1 MQEMYSTQP
10 LRDCESESPGTFKTN
25 CDWEE
30 YLDSLPLCGKGHKLN
45 ITCVTP
51 SQSSKVCVSC
61 EPGHFQAYDNHCGN
75 CHSCSDCGSL
85 RTVQPCNAEQDTV
98 CEDPKDVTDS
108 DSRLSTGL
116 STTEESSSVSPGLNP
131 EATTPGLTHGPTPE
145 AAIPE
150 ATHEVSSGVSRSTSS
165 TIPEV
170 LPAVTTIGPN
180 RDLSTQNGN
189 HKEMI
194 ALVVLVVILT
204 ISLVMALIGCVYY
217 RQKYIEIK
225 RGTRHN
231 GPDRDV
237 ELQACNGVDFIPG
250 PLERAPPPATPIDR
264 PDGRYHQFNYPG
276 GGAGGAAGG
285 EHNGQCPPSPHQEP
299 VYATVNKQG
308 KSSKATMTDNLQRPS
323 TSSGNT
329 GKKNVVCKTIRKVC
343 KGNSKGAR
351 KKTGPGSEVE
361 KGQLLKSKNPDSP
374 PSVIRKTPSLPTT
387 LYPHHKQ
394 AVTSQTQPALSSQPQ
409 SSQPS
414 TTVSLPQQLPQ
425 SSSQPLP
432 SSPSSFL
439 PLAPSQSWS
448 PLPSS
453 SKPSSSSP
461 SSLPPPIPQTSTS
474 SPTISTSP
482 PSSSSLP
489 PSSPPPQPSP
499 LPQQP
504 PSSSLPPLS
513 SLPPSTSLPSSQVP
527 SPAMPPSLS
536 LSPASP
542 STSSKPTPSS
552 SSSPPPPSSSPPP
565 SSGPTPSSDTPSS
578 MPSRD
583 EVEQK
588 NKEKSKSPFIN
599 PDEVVSETFLDRV
612 TDVISLTTVER
623 VARTCGLP
631 QVEIDN
637 LKVSSRSCPKDNGF
651 HILCAVLKL
660 LGCSLT
666 YERLLKAIKTCKNKD
681 AADTLIREYSINMTF
696 DETR

>member
-1 MQEMYSTQP
+1 MQEIYSTQP

-25 CDWEE
+25 CDGEE
-30 YLDSLPLCGKGHKLN
+30 FLDSLPLCGKGHKLN

-75 CHSCSDCGSL
+75 CHSCNDCESW

-98 CEDPKDVTDS
+98 CGDPMDLTDS
-108 DSRLSTGL
+108 QLSTGP
-116 STTEESSSVSPGLNP
+116 STTEESSSVSPGTNP
-131 EATTPGLTHGPTPE
+131 ATTTPGLTHGSSPE
-145 AAIPE
+145 S
-150 ATHEVSSGVSRSTSS
+150 AT
-165 TIPEV
+165 PEV
-170 LPAVTTIGPN
+170 LPAVPTSRAN
-180 RDLSTQNGN
+180 RDVSTQN
-189 HKEMI
+189 
-194 ALVVLVVILT
+194 
-204 ISLVMALIGCVYY
+204 
-217 RQKYIEIK
+217 EIK

-308 KSSKATMTDNLQRPS
+308 KSSKATMADDLQRPS

-343 KGNSKGAR
+343 KGNSKGAW

-637 LKVSSRSCPKDNGF
+637 LKVSSRSCPKDDGF